1 MKAESHMEKAKAIER
16 DFKRVES
23 DSVKAECLF
32 GIALNYIAF
41 ITEKR
46 IGKHQDIHK
55 GLYRFLIEN
64 GFPDLAGLWIEIEQI
79 RQGGWYGRQGF
90 PARGYEILDKIRGEI
105 ECVSRN

>member
-64 GFPDLAGLWIEIEQI
+64 GFPELAGLWNEIEQI

-90 PARGYEILDKIRGEI
+90 PARGYEILDKIKGEV
-105 ECVSRN
+105 ENV